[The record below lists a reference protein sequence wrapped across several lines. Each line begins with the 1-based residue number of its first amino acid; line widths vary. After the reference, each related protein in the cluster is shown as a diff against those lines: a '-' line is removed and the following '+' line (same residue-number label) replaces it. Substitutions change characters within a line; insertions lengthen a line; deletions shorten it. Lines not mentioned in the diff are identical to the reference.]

1 MRRVVVTGC
10 GVVSPI
16 GSGKKNFFDSLEQGQ
31 SGIDEIT
38 LFDAASFPVRIAGEV
53 KDVDVKDILST
64 FASGEFIISDRKV
77 FLGLAA
83 FKEAIADSGIGEEV
97 LAGGRTGINSG
108 VSLEVLPIAEFHEN
122 SDSLKERLKDI
133 YSDLLKRET
142 NLQTPLDTT
151 NRIVIEK
158 YKITG
163 PGFVNCS
170 ACAASAQAIGHSFQ
184 VIKRGDAEVFICGG
198 FDSMINPLGI
208 GGFSLLGALST
219 RNELKGAACRPFDA
233 GRDGAVI
240 GEGAGVLIIEEL
252 EHALAREAK
261 IYCEIVGFGS
271 SLDAYKP
278 TDPDPEGD
286 GAAAAIEM
294 ALQSAR
300 LSPGKIG
307 YINAH
312 GTSTPKN
319 DEIETKAIK
328 RVFGQDAYQIP
339 VSSTKSMIG
348 HLIAASGAVEFT
360 ACLLAFERNLI
371 PATINYEKRDPYC
384 DLDYVPNQAREW
396 QGEYIL
402 SNSFGF
408 GGQNACLILKR
419 WGDKHE
425 SK

>member
-10 GVVSPI
+10 GVVSSI
-16 GSGKKNFFDSLEQGQ
+16 GSGKENFFNALEKGKP
-31 SGIDEIT
+31 GIDEIT
-38 LFDAASFPVRIAGEV
+38 LFDAETFPVRIAGEV
-53 KDVDVKDILST
+53 KDLDLERILEI
-64 FASGEFIISDRKV
+64 FPGAEGISDRKV
-77 FLGLAA
+77 FLGLSAYS
-83 FKEAIADSGIGEEV
+83 EVIADSRIGEEM
-97 LAGGRTGINSG
+97 LRSGRTGINSG
-108 VSLEVLPIAEFHEN
+108 VSLEVLPIEEFHRD
-122 SDSLKERLKDI
+122 SDSLKDRLKDI
-133 YSDLLKRET
+133 YSDLLKREK
-142 NLQTPLDTT
+142 NLQTPLDTA
-151 NRIVIEK
+151 NRIIIDK

-170 ACAASAQAIGHSFQ
+170 ACAASAQAIGHSYQ
-184 VIKRGDAEVFICGG
+184 AIKRGDAEAFICGG

-233 GRDGAVI
+233 RRDGAII
-240 GEGAGVLIIEEL
+240 GEGAGLLVIEEL
-252 EHALAREAK
+252 DQALKRKAK
-261 IYCEIVGFGS
+261 IYCEIVGYGS

-278 TDPDPEGD
+278 TDPDPEGE

-294 ALQSAR
+294 ALRSAH
-300 LSPGKIG
+300 LSPGKID

-328 RVFGQDAYQIP
+328 KIFGSKAYQIP

-348 HLIAASGAVEFT
+348 HLIAASGGVEFV
-360 ACLLAFERNLI
+360 ACLLGFERNLI
-371 PATINYEKRDPYC
+371 PPTINYEKKDPYC
-384 DLDYVPNQAREW
+384 DLDYVPNKSREW
-396 QGEYIL
+396 KGEYIL

-419 WGDKHE
+419 WKE
-425 SK
+425 E

>member
-10 GVVSPI
+10 GVVSAI
-16 GSGKKNFFDSLEQGQ
+16 GSGKENFFNALEKGK

-38 LFDAASFPVRIAGEV
+38 LFDAETFPVRIAGEV
-53 KDVDVKDILST
+53 KDLDLERLLEI
-64 FASGEFIISDRKV
+64 FPGAEGISDRKV
-77 FLGLAA
+77 FLGLSAYS
-83 FKEAIADSGIGEEV
+83 EAIADSRIGEEM
-97 LAGGRTGINSG
+97 LRSGRTGINSG
-108 VSLEVLPIAEFHEN
+108 VSLEVLPIEEFHQD
-122 SDSLKERLKDI
+122 SHSLKDRLKDI
-133 YSDLLKRET
+133 YSDLLKREK
-142 NLQTPLDTT
+142 NLQTPLDAA
-151 NRIVIEK
+151 NRIVIDK

-184 VIKRGDAEVFICGG
+184 VIKRGDAEAFICGG

-219 RNELKGAACRPFDA
+219 RNELKGAACCPFDA
-233 GRDGAVI
+233 RRDGVII
-240 GEGAGVLIIEEL
+240 GEGAAMLVIEEL
-252 EHALAREAK
+252 DQALKRNAK
-261 IYCEIVGFGS
+261 IYCELVGFGS

-294 ALQSAR
+294 ALRSAQ
-300 LSPGKIG
+300 LSPGKID

-319 DEIETKAIK
+319 DEIETMAIK
-328 RVFGQDAYQIP
+328 KIFGKKAYQIP

-348 HLIAASGAVEFT
+348 HLIAACGGVEFI
-360 ACLLAFERNLI
+360 ACLLGFERNLI
-371 PATINYEKRDPYC
+371 PPTINYEKKDPYC
-384 DLDYVPNQAREW
+384 DLDYVPNQAKEW

-419 WGDKHE
+419 WQE
-425 SK
+425 E

>member
-10 GVVSPI
+10 GVVSSI
-16 GSGKKNFFDSLEQGQ
+16 GTGKENFFNSLEKGNP
-31 SGIDEIT
+31 GIDKIT
-38 LFDAASFPVRIAGEV
+38 LFDAATFPVRIAGEV
-53 KDVDVKDILST
+53 KDLDLNGILEIYPG
-64 FASGEFIISDRKV
+64 AKNISDRKV
-77 FLGLAA
+77 FLGLSAYS
-83 FKEAIADSGIGEEV
+83 EAIADSRVGEE
-97 LAGGRTGINSG
+97 LLRGGRIGINSG
-108 VSLEVLPIAEFHEN
+108 VSLEVLPIEEFHKS
-122 SDSLKERLKDI
+122 SDSLKERLKEI
-133 YSDLLKRET
+133 YKDLLKREK

-158 YKITG
+158 YKIAG

-170 ACAASAQAIGHSFQ
+170 ACAASAQAIGHSCQ
-184 VIKRGDAEVFICGG
+184 VIKRGDADAFVCGG

-233 GRDGAVI
+233 RRDGAVI
-240 GEGAGVLIIEEL
+240 GEGAGVLVIEEL
-252 EHALAREAK
+252 DHAQKRGAK
-261 IYCEIVGFGS
+261 IYCEIVGYGS

-278 TDPDPEGD
+278 TDPDPGGD
-286 GAAAAIEM
+286 GAAAAMEM
-294 ALQSAR
+294 ALQSAK
-300 LSPGKIG
+300 LSPGKID

-328 RVFGQDAYQIP
+328 KIFGKKAFQIP
-339 VSSTKSMIG
+339 ISSTKSMIG
-348 HLIAASGAVEFT
+348 HLIAASGAVEFI
-360 ACLLAFERNLI
+360 ASLLGFERNLI
-371 PATINYEKRDPYC
+371 PPTINYEKKDPYC
-384 DLDYVPNQAREW
+384 DLDYVPGKSRAWE
-396 QGEYIL
+396 GEYIL

-419 WGDKHE
+419 WSEGYE

>member
-10 GVVSPI
+10 GVVSSI
-16 GSGKKNFFDSLEQGQ
+16 GSRKENFFNALEKGKP
-31 SGIDEIT
+31 GIDEIT
-38 LFDAASFPVRIAGEV
+38 LFDAGTFPVRIAGEV
-53 KDVDVKDILST
+53 KDLDVGHLLKI
-64 FASGEFIISDRKV
+64 FPNAEGISDRKV
-77 FLGLAA
+77 FLGLSAYS
-83 FKEAIADSGIGEEV
+83 EAIADSRIGEEM
-97 LAGGRTGINSG
+97 LQSGRTGINSG
-108 VSLEVLPIAEFHEN
+108 VSLEVLPIEEFHQDA
-122 SDSLKERLKDI
+122 DSLKDRLKDI
-133 YSDLLKRET
+133 YRDLLKREK
-142 NLQTPLDTT
+142 NLQTPLDAA
-151 NRIVIEK
+151 NRILIDK

-163 PGFVNCS
+163 AGFVNCS
-170 ACAASAQAIGHSFQ
+170 ACAASAQAIGHSYQ
-184 VIKRGDAEVFICGG
+184 MIKRGDAEAFICGG

-219 RNELKGAACRPFDA
+219 RNELRGAACCPFDA
-233 GRDGAVI
+233 RRDGAII
-240 GEGAGVLIIEEL
+240 GEGAGVLVIEEL
-252 EHALAREAK
+252 KHARQRKAK
-261 IYCEIVGFGS
+261 IYCELVGFGS

-278 TDPDPEGD
+278 TDPDPGGE

-294 ALQSAR
+294 ALRSAQI
-300 LSPGKIG
+300 SPGKID

-328 RVFGQDAYQIP
+328 KIFGKKAYQIP

-348 HLIAASGAVEFT
+348 HLIAACGGVEFI
-360 ACLLAFERNLI
+360 ACLLGFERNLI
-371 PATINYEKRDPYC
+371 PPTINYEKKDPYC

-419 WGDKHE
+419 WQE
-425 SK
+425 E

>member
-16 GSGKKNFFDSLEQGQ
+16 GSGKKNFFNSLEQGK

-38 LFDAASFPVRIAGEV
+38 LFDAAAFPVRIAGEV
-53 KDVDVKDILST
+53 KDLDSDGILGIYPE
-64 FASGEFIISDRKV
+64 ACGISDRKV
-77 FLGLAA
+77 FLGLSA
-83 FKEAIADSGIGEEV
+83 FSEAIADSQIGEET
-97 LAGGRTGINSG
+97 LKNGRTGINSG
-108 VSLEVLPIAEFHEN
+108 VCLEVLPLEEFHKSSGN
-122 SDSLKERLKDI
+122 LKERLKDI
-133 YSDLLKRET
+133 YSDLLKRGT

-151 NRIVIEK
+151 NKFIIEK
-158 YKITG
+158 YKISG
-163 PGFVNCS
+163 PGYVNCS
-170 ACAASAQAIGHSFQ
+170 ACAASAQAIGHSCQ
-184 VIKRGDAEVFICGG
+184 VIKRGNAEVFICGG

-219 RNELKGAACRPFDA
+219 KNELKGAACRPFDVR
-233 GRDGAVI
+233 RDGAVI
-240 GEGAGVLIIEEL
+240 GEGAGALVIEEL
-252 EHALAREAK
+252 DHALKRSAK
-261 IYCEIVGFGS
+261 IYCEILGFGS

-286 GAAAAIEM
+286 GAAAAIGM
-294 ALQSAR
+294 ALRSAR
-300 LSPGKIG
+300 LSPDKID

-319 DEIETKAIK
+319 DEIETKAVK
-328 RVFGQDAYQIP
+328 KVFGSKAYQIP

-348 HLIAASGAVEFT
+348 HLIAASGGVEFI
-360 ACLLAFERNLI
+360 ACLLGFERNLI
-371 PATINYEKRDPYC
+371 PPTINYDKKDPYC
-384 DLDYVPNQAREW
+384 DLDYVANRSREW

-419 WGDKHE
+419 W
-425 SK
+425 SKE